1 VRAIATLN
9 LHSGEQENDM
19 SNDPR
24 GSHWLRRGR
33 RRDGS
38 LVDIQVVGGMVGAV
52 EPVVADRVG
61 TSLDGWLVLPAL
73 GEPHAHLDKALTAER
88 VPNPSGD
95 LMGAIEAWVAAE
107 ERGDFAL
114 EEMTARATTAV
125 RKLVASGVTTIRTHV
140 NVGASDPDHVHL
152 RAVRAAREATAH
164 LADVQIV
171 ALMHS
176 PLAGEAGA
184 GNRRALREALAI
196 GVDLVG
202 GCPHL
207 EADGEGM
214 IREALAAAVEAGVGL
229 DLHVDET
236 TDASML
242 TLVELARQVSRS
254 GFARPVTAS
263 HCVSLS
269 MQTVDRQR
277 EIARMVADAGIA
289 VVPLPPTNLFLQG
302 RDLPTAM
309 PRGIAPIDVLR
320 DSGVVVALGGDNVQ
334 DPFNPVGRSDPLE
347 TASLAVMAVH
357 QLPDVAYDMVANDVR
372 QVLGHQRVDLA
383 FGSPAEFLVIDAA
396 SVREAIADAPLDRRV
411 FKGGREVVVTT
422 TTRRF
427 HDDP

>member
-1 VRAIATLN
+1 
-9 LHSGEQENDM
+9 M
-19 SNDPR
+19 SNEPA
-24 GSHWLRRGR
+24 GSLWLRRGR
-33 RRDGS
+33 LRDGS
-38 LVDIQVVGGMVGAV
+38 LVDIRVVDGRVAAV
-52 EPVVADRVG
+52 EPVSNDRVG
-61 TSLDGWLVLPAL
+61 SSLDGWLVLPAL

-95 LMGAIEAWVAAE
+95 LMGAIGAWVAAE
-107 ERGDFAL
+107 ERGEFGL
-114 EEMTARATTAV
+114 EEMTARAIAAI
-125 RKLVASGVTTIRTHV
+125 RKLVANGVTTIRTHV
-140 NVGASDPDHVHL
+140 NVGESDPQHVHL
-152 RAVRAAREATAH
+152 RAVRAARDATRH

-176 PLAGEAGA
+176 PLAGAHGA
-184 GNRRALREALAI
+184 GNRRALREALSM

-207 EADGEGM
+207 ESDGAGM
-214 IREALAAAVEAGVGL
+214 IREALSAANEAGVGM

-236 TDASML
+236 LDPNML
-242 TLVELARQVSRS
+242 TLVELARRVAET
-254 GFARPVTAS
+254 GFSRPVTAS

-269 MQTVDRQR
+269 VQPIEAQH
-277 EIARMVADAGIA
+277 EIARMVSDAGIA

-302 RDLPTAM
+302 REQPRSM

-320 DSGVVVALGGDNVQ
+320 ESGVSVALGGDNVQ

-347 TASLAVMAVH
+347 TASLAVMAAH
-357 QLPDVAYDMVANDVR
+357 QLPDAAYDLVSNGVR
-372 QVLGHQRVDLA
+372 RVLGHDAVDTVVGA
-383 FGSPAEFLVIDAA
+383 PADFLVIDAA

-427 HDDP
+427 HDDS